1 MGRVGS
7 LTSAFSSL
15 KEENDPRK
23 TTKIHEDVLVP
34 LSVISWIVSYR
45 FSYDPP
51 QILCAAERF

>member
-15 KEENDPRK
+15 KRRERS
-23 TTKIHEDVLVP
+23 TKIHEDVLVP
-34 LSVISWIVSYR
+34 PSVISWIVSYR